1 MPMCLFVN
9 AGAIKLRKTKESKSD
24 FFHSNQMRF
33 LVLDGLC
40 LSWFA
45 VKKHVQQVV
54 AVVVVMMR
62 ISI

>member
-1 MPMCLFVN
+1 M
-9 AGAIKLRKTKESKSD
+9 RKTKESKSD

>member
-1 MPMCLFVN
+1 
-9 AGAIKLRKTKESKSD
+9 LRKTKESKSD

-45 VKKHVQQVV
+45 VKKHVQQVMAVVV
-54 AVVVVMMR
+54 AVVR
-62 ISI
+62 IAM